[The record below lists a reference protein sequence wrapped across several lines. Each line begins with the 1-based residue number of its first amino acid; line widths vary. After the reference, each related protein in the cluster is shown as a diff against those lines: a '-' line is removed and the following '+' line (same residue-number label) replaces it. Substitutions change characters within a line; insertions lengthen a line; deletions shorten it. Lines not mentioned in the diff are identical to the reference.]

1 MDSARASERPLCRG
15 WQCGIIGGVICTDMV
30 RLFRRVLIFFVLGL
44 PILDVAAAGQP
55 AKKTEIAEFQ
65 VLPLIR
71 SRQNHLLVR
80 VLVNGQ
86 EAWLTVDSGSPISA
100 ISISRRDHFHLNNIA
115 SNSELPARV
124 QVNEGFGN
132 MAVARSFRL
141 GALTLLDEPVV
152 MLNLK
157 NPSPAS
163 RLVNDERVDGILG
176 TDILLPLEAVLD
188 CQAQTLI
195 LKMNP
200 GHPGQAPGVD
210 YRGYDSVK
218 LQVSPGSNLYV
229 NGSINGIP
237 GKFMVDT
244 GAPVT
249 ILHHAFVQQIHVAT
263 RGTRIVSTAIN
274 LKDQGVRVAT
284 IQRFSLGSIRIRG
297 GMVGVSDLGGL
308 IHTPMLTGTPPF
320 AGLLGGEILDRDHG
334 IIDFG
339 THTLYMRK

>member
-1 MDSARASERPLCRG
+1 MVSSAAS
-15 WQCGIIGGVICTDMV
+15 M
-30 RLFRRVLIFFVLGL
+30 LIAVASLLRKTLALLILSL
-44 PILDVAAAGQP
+44 PILDVAAANQA
-55 AKKTEIAEFQ
+55 AKKAEAAEFQ

-80 VLVNGQ
+80 ALVNGQ

-100 ISISRRDHFHLNNIA
+100 ISISRREHFHLAGIA
-115 SNSELPARV
+115 LNSDLPARV

-132 MAVARSFRL
+132 MAIARSFRL
-141 GALTLLDEPVV
+141 GALTLLDEPLV

-157 NPSPAS
+157 SPSPAS
-163 RLVNDERVDGILG
+163 RLINDEPVDGILG

-188 CQAQTLI
+188 CRAQTLI

-210 YRGYDSVK
+210 YRGYNSVK
-218 LQVSPGSNLYV
+218 LQLSAGANLYV

-237 GKFMVDT
+237 GKLMIDT

-263 RGTRIVSTAIN
+263 RRTRIVSTAIN

-284 IQRFSLGSIRIRG
+284 IQKFSLGSIRIRG

-308 IHTPMLTGTPPF
+308 IHSPLLNGSPPF

-339 THTLYMRK
+339 TRTLYMQK

>member
-1 MDSARASERPLCRG
+1 MNFNAPARALRKALAPL
-15 WQCGIIGGVICTDMV
+15 
-30 RLFRRVLIFFVLGL
+30 LFCLLL
-44 PILDVAAAGQP
+44 LDAAAANKAP
-55 AKKTEIAEFQ
+55 PKAEAAEFQ
-65 VLPLIR
+65 VLPLVR

-80 VLVNGQ
+80 ALVNGE

-100 ISISRRDHFHLNNIA
+100 IAASRRQHYRLAGIA
-115 SNSELPARV
+115 SNSNLPARV

-132 MAVARSFRL
+132 LAVARSFRL

-157 NPSPAS
+157 SPSRAS
-163 RLVNDERVDGILG
+163 RLLNDERVDGILG

-188 CQAQTLI
+188 CQRQTLV

-200 GHPGQAPGVD
+200 GHPGRAPGVD
-210 YRGYDSVK
+210 FRGFNSVK

-229 NGSINGIP
+229 TGSINGSP
-237 GKFMVDT
+237 AKMMVDT

-249 ILHHAFVQQIHVAT
+249 ILHHDFVRQIHVST

-284 IQRFSLGSIRIRG
+284 IQKLAFGSINIRG
-297 GMVGVSDLGGL
+297 GRVGVSDLGGL
-308 IHTPMLTGTPPF
+308 IHAPMLNGTPPF

-339 THTLYMRK
+339 THTLYMHK

>member
-1 MDSARASERPLCRG
+1 L
-15 WQCGIIGGVICTDMV
+15 WKHGILGGVMPSAVPNLV
-30 RLFRRVLIFFVLGL
+30 RTALVVLILSL
-44 PILDVAAAGQP
+44 PFLEVRAARHP
-55 AKKTEIAEFQ
+55 AKKAESADFQ

-80 VLVNGQ
+80 ALVNGE

-100 ISISRRDHFHLNNIA
+100 ISISRREHFHLAGITP
-115 SNSELPARV
+115 NSDLPPRV

-132 MAVARSFRL
+132 LAIARSFRL

-157 NPSPAS
+157 SPSPAS
-163 RLVNDERVDGILG
+163 RLLNDERVDGILG

-188 CQAQTLI
+188 CRAQTLI

-200 GHPGQAPGVD
+200 GRPGQGPAVD
-210 YRGYDSVK
+210 YRGYNSVK
-218 LQVSPGSNLYV
+218 LQVSPGSNIYV
-229 NGSINGIP
+229 NGSVNGTP
-237 GKFMVDT
+237 AKLMVDT

-263 RGTRIVSTAIN
+263 HRTRIVSTAIN

-284 IQRFSLGSIRIRG
+284 IQNFSLGSIHLRG

-308 IHTPMLTGTPPF
+308 IHSPLLNGSPPF

-339 THTLYMRK
+339 TRTLYIRK

>member
-1 MDSARASERPLCRG
+1 MPHAFSNLLRKAFALS
-15 WQCGIIGGVICTDMV
+15 IISLAFSDIA
-30 RLFRRVLIFFVLGL
+30 L
-44 PILDVAAAGQP
+44 AKQP
-55 AKKTEIAEFQ
+55 ARKGEDRDFQ

-80 VLVNGQ
+80 ALVNGE

-100 ISISRRDHFHLNNIA
+100 IAIARREHFHLAGITP
-115 SNSELPARV
+115 NSELPARV

-157 NPSPAS
+157 SPSPAS
-163 RLVNDERVDGILG
+163 RLLNDERVDGILG
-176 TDILLPLEAVLD
+176 TDVLLPLEAVMD
-188 CQAQTLI
+188 CRAQTLI

-200 GHPGQAPGVD
+200 GHAGRAPGVD
-210 YRGYDSVK
+210 YRGYNSVK
-218 LQVSPGSNLYV
+218 IQVTPGSNLYV
-229 NGSINGIP
+229 NGSINGTP
-237 GKFMVDT
+237 GKLMVDT

-263 RGTRIVSTAIN
+263 RRTRIVSTAIN
-274 LKDQGVRVAT
+274 LKDQGVRVAN
-284 IQRFSLGSIRIRG
+284 IQKLSLGSIHIRG
-297 GMVGVSDLGGL
+297 GLVGVSDLGGL
-308 IHTPMLTGTPPF
+308 IHSPLLNGTPPF